1 MAGKSAARRSD
12 RIEKSSAAAK
22 PARLL
27 ARLVAAG
34 KDGLAAEQAGLDR
47 LLGDD
52 LAERSDDRVVA
63 TRTGRARAVRDAG
76 GPEPFLAQHR
86 TLGRRTLETEVGR
99 ESLLV
104 DLDES
109 PLAWLARRKGKDGKP
124 LLSAAEVAAGEKLR
138 ADFTRGQMS
147 PRVTANWESAVSSG
161 RRGGGGSV
169 AELTEAALAA
179 RMRVSRAIDAVGP
192 ELSGALIDVCCFLQG
207 VADVEKAR
215 GWPAR
220 GAKLVLGLALT
231 RLARH
236 YGLLTEGTGGG
247 RIVAWGAP
255 DSRPTIDG
263 V

>member
-1 MAGKSAARRSD
+1 MASISATKRKTSD
-12 RIEKSSAAAK
+12 RKPKRMSSK
-22 PARLL
+22 TQSL
-27 ARLVAAG
+27 ARLAAAG
-34 KDGLAAEQAGLDR
+34 ARGLADDQQGANWMLEN
-47 LLGDD
+47 D
-52 LAERSDDRVVA
+52 LAERRDGRLVA
-63 TRTGRARAVRDAG
+63 TDAGRARAIREAG

-86 TLGRRTLETEVGR
+86 ELGRRVLATGAGR

-109 PLAWLARRKGKDGKP
+109 PLAWLARRKNRDGRP
-124 LLSAAEVAAGEKLR
+124 LLSAVEVTAGERLR
-138 ADFTRGQMS
+138 ADFYRGQMS
-147 PRVTANWESAVSSG
+147 PRVTANWEASVSRG

-169 AELTEAALAA
+169 AEMTEAALAA
-179 RMRVSRAIDAVGP
+179 RMRVSRALDAVGP
-192 ELSGALIDVCCFLQG
+192 ELSGALIDVCCFLKG
-207 VADVEKAR
+207 VADVERER

-236 YGLLTEGTGGG
+236 YGLMAEGTGGG
-247 RIVAWGAP
+247 RIVVWGAP